1 MQRRPF
7 LTSGAACA
15 AALAAP
21 AVFAQGGKP
30 TPLKFTLDFRI
41 NGQTA
46 PFFLAESK
54 GYYKDEGL
62 DVTIDTGAGSVA
74 SITRIASG
82 VYQLG
87 LGDISSLVEF
97 NAQNPGT
104 PMVQAVYQYYN
115 RAPFVIIGRKDRGVS
130 GDFRSLQG
138 KKVAAAAVESTR
150 RAWPMVARKQGMKP
164 RRLPVAD
171 HRLQRPRQRDGAR
184 RRRCRHLLPR
194 LGRCRCSRA

>member
-1 MQRRPF
+1 MQRRSF
-7 LTSGAACA
+7 LAASA
-15 AALAAP
+15 AAAAGLSAP
-21 AVFAQGGKP
+21 FVFAQSGKL

-46 PFFLAESK
+46 PFFLALNK

-115 RAPFVIIGRKDRGVS
+115 RAPFVIIGRKDRGVT
-130 GDFRSLQG
+130 GDFASLQG
-138 KKVAAAAVESTR
+138 R
-150 RAWPMVARKQGMKP
+150 RRFKSNFRA
-164 RRLPVAD
+164 
-171 HRLQRPRQRDGAR
+171 GAR
-184 RRRCRHLLPR
+184 SWCVRC
-194 LGRCRCSRA
+194 

>member
-1 MQRRPF
+1 MQRRSF
-7 LTSGAACA
+7 LAAGATTA

-21 AVFAQGGKP
+21 SVFAQAGKL

-46 PFFLAESK
+46 PFFLAQTK
-54 GYYKDEGL
+54 GYYRDEGL
-62 DVTIDTGAGSVA
+62 DVSIDTGAGSVA

-104 PMVQAVYQYYN
+104 PVVQAVYQYYN
-115 RAPFVIIGRKDRGVS
+115 RAPFVIIA
-130 GDFRSLQG
+130 RS
-138 KKVAAAAVESTR
+138 
-150 RAWPMVARKQGMKP
+150 
-164 RRLPVAD
+164 
-171 HRLQRPRQRDGAR
+171 
-184 RRRCRHLLPR
+184 
-194 LGRCRCSRA
+194 

>member
-1 MQRRPF
+1 MQRRTF
-7 LTSGAACA
+7 LASGAASA

-21 AVFAQGGKP
+21 AAFAQAARLM
-30 TPLKFTLDFRI
+30 PLKFTLDFRI

-54 GYYKDEGL
+54 GYYRDEGL

-97 NAQNPGT
+97 NAQNAGT
-104 PMVQAVYQYYN
+104 PVVQAV
-115 RAPFVIIGRKDRGVS
+115 
-130 GDFRSLQG
+130 
-138 KKVAAAAVESTR
+138 
-150 RAWPMVARKQGMKP
+150 
-164 RRLPVAD
+164 
-171 HRLQRPRQRDGAR
+171 
-184 RRRCRHLLPR
+184 
-194 LGRCRCSRA
+194 